1 MADVTLTYKGTTI
14 AELSESGNKTLR
26 TAGKFCEADIGVEY
40 VKPGGGSGVLSG
52 SITPAE
58 RTRELSFDVGNAS
71 VNHVLIIPKSETPLK
86 SGGKTACGLL
96 YNADAFWP
104 YIILQSNNSGA
115 SLLTPSTSTG
125 GVSLDEL
132 VQKNG
137 SVLTIKTPS
146 TNFGMFE
153 TIEYTWHVW

>member
-14 AELSESGNKTLR
+14 AEMNDSGSKTIR

-40 VKPGGGSGVLSG
+40 VKPSGGGGVLSG

-58 RTRELSFDVGNAS
+58 RTLELSFNVGNAT
-71 VNHVLIIPKSETPLK
+71 VNHVLLLPKSETPLK
-86 SGGKTACGLL
+86 AGGKTACGLL

-104 YIILQSNNSGA
+104 YMVLQSNNAGA
-115 SLLTPSTSTG
+115 SLQAPSTSTG
-125 GVSLDEL
+125 GVSLDTL

-146 TNFGMFE
+146 TNFGRFE
-153 TIEYTWHVW
+153 TIEYAWYVW

>member
-1 MADVTLTYKGTTI
+1 MADVTLTYKGATI
-14 AELSESGNKTLR
+14 AELSDSGSKTLR
-26 TAGKFCEADIGVEY
+26 TAGKYCEADIGVAY

-58 RTRELSFDVGNAS
+58 RTLELSFNVGNAT

-104 YIILQSNNSGA
+104 YIVLKSNNAGA
-115 SLLTPSTSTG
+115 SLLTPSTDTG
-125 GVSLDEL
+125 GVSLDTL
-132 VQKNG
+132 VRKNG

-146 TNFGMFE
+146 VNFGMFE
-153 TIEYTWHVW
+153 TIEYAWYVW